1 MTLADI
7 GLLVLRL
14 GLGLTFAAHGA
25 QKAFGWWNGPGAVGW
40 RAAMER
46 MGFRP
51 VGLFAAASTGIELV
65 GGIFMALGLLT
76 PFVAGILVA
85 QTVVIIAKVH
95 WSKGFFNTAGGYE
108 FPLSLGLAAAAIAL
122 LGPGG
127 VIIAKVHWSKGF
139 FNTAGGY
146 EFPLSLGLAAA
157 AIALLG
163 PGGVSLDGL
172 LGVAWAPELGLAL
185 IALGLLGGAV
195 ALQAPRMTAPQLPA
209 PQAQAPA
216 SAAIVGRHV
225 SEPSR
230 PGRNTLPRNTLR
242 RT

>member
-51 VGLFAAASTGIELV
+51 VGLFAPASTGIELV

-85 QTVVIIAKVH
+85 QTV
-95 WSKGFFNTAGGYE
+95 
-108 FPLSLGLAAAAIAL
+108 
-122 LGPGG
+122 

>member
-127 VIIAKVHWSKGF
+127 V
-139 FNTAGGY
+139 
-146 EFPLSLGLAAA
+146 
-157 AIALLG
+157 
-163 PGGVSLDGL
+163 SLDGL